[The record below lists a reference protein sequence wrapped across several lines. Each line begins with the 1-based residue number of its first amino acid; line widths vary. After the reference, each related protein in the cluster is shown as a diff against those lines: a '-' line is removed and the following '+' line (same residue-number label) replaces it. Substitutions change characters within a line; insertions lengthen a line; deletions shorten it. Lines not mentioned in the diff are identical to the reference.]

1 MISPAAF
8 IPLAE
13 ETGLIISI
21 GEWVLQTACNQ
32 TKIWQKAGFFPFQI
46 AVNLSRRQFMQRN
59 LQERII
65 KIIQEVDL
73 KPNHLELEVTENLV
87 MQNKKTASRVMKAW
101 QKYGIKISIDDF
113 GTGYSSLSYLHQF
126 PINSIK
132 IDRSFVSKLDSDT
145 SGQTLKIVSA
155 IIKLGHN
162 LGLEIVAEGIETQ
175 AQMQQ
180 LKELQCNKAV
190 SYTHLTLPTKA

>member
-1 MISPAAF
+1 TNSLQLEIT
-8 IPLAE
+8 
-13 ETGLIISI
+13 ETVIMENVSLS
-21 GEWVLQTACNQ
+21 
-32 TKIWQKAGFFPFQI
+32 TKILNQ
-46 AVNLSRRQFMQRN
+46 
-59 LQERII
+59 
-65 KIIQEVDL
+65 L
-73 KPNHLELEVTENLV
+73 K
-87 MQNKKTASRVMKAW
+87 NKK
-101 QKYGIKISIDDF
+101 IKLSIDDF

-180 LKELQCNKAV
+180 LKELQCNKGQGYFFSKPLASGHATELLRNLKYQV
-190 SYTHLTLPTKA
+190 